1 MTTITHS
8 FSSAHTSTRGGAG
21 FGVVALFVVL
31 AFAMAGI
38 WGGPRTQVDA
48 GWQTTEASPVS
59 GGFEDGAPP
68 KLFPLSGYD
77 FATSY

>member
-8 FSSAHTSTRGGAG
+8 FSSARTPARGGAG
-21 FGVVALFVVL
+21 FGVVALLVVL

-38 WGGPRTQVDA
+38 WGGPRTQIDT
-48 GWQTTEASPVS
+48 GWQTTEASPLS
-59 GGFEDGAPP
+59 GGFEESVPP
-68 KLFPLSGYD
+68 ELFPLTGYD